1 MIRRWLEMPR
11 VFIEVNLYGI
21 HFFGYGN
28 FVSSAGDLGFT
39 LTKHITA
46 NAGYHLGTRLN
57 VKGAS
62 DRIGLDLTQKAP
74 VVGLEFSF

>member
-1 MIRRWLEMPR
+1 M
-11 VFIEVNLYGI
+11 Y
-21 HFFGYGN
+21 FFGYGN

-46 NAGYHLGTRLN
+46 NAGYQLGTRFN
-57 VKGAS
+57 VHGTS
-62 DRIGLDLTQKAP
+62 DRLGLDLTQKGP